1 MQNAN
6 EDFDS
11 EQDAKIVSRHLYQIN
26 LGLLGYFEAGRRWR
40 NRSLQNANED
50 FDIKPDAKIANKINL
65 FPEVEVGK
73 LNILLPIVAI
83 YVVLAGANV
92 ISHVTTL
99 NGRVG
104 GGHLLACQSLQA
116 IQLVDGR
123 GVHSR

>member
-6 EDFDS
+6 EDFDIKL
-11 EQDAKIVSRHLYQIN
+11 DAKIVSIHLSQIN

-50 FDIKPDAKIANKINL
+50 FDIKPDAKIANKTNL

-83 YVVLAGANV
+83 YIVLAGANV

-99 NGRVG
+99 NW
-104 GGHLLACQSLQA
+104 
-116 IQLVDGR
+116 
-123 GVHSR
+123 